1 LDFFF
6 DYKDIVVV
14 VEVAAAVVVVVD
26 YKGVVSVVVAIVDS

>member
-6 DYKDIVVV
+6 DYKDIVVG
-14 VEVAAAVVVVVD
+14 VEVAAAVVVVD

>member
-14 VEVAAAVVVVVD
+14 VAAAVVVVN
-26 YKGVVSVVVAIVDS
+26 YNGVVSVVAAIVDS

>member
-14 VEVAAAVVVVVD
+14 VEVAAAVVVVD